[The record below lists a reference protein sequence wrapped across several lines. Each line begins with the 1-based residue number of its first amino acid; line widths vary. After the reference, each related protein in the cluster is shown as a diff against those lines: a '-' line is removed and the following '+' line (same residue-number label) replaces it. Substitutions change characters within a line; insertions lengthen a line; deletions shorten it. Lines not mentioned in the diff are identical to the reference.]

1 VRRRLTLIVLGTS
14 AAGAAAYRVLTA
26 RRRTSEPDPAL
37 ELRRKLDESRSIV
50 EEREQ
55 FEEAETPVDRAEPGV
70 DARRASVHEQG
81 RAALDQM
88 QPHDEP

>member
-1 VRRRLTLIVLGTS
+1 MGTS
-14 AAGAAAYRVLTA
+14 AAGAAAYRVLRA
-26 RRRTSEPDPAL
+26 RRRTPKPDPAS

-50 EEREQ
+50 EERDE

-70 DARRASVHEQG
+70 GARRRSVHEQG

-88 QPHDEP
+88 HPHDER